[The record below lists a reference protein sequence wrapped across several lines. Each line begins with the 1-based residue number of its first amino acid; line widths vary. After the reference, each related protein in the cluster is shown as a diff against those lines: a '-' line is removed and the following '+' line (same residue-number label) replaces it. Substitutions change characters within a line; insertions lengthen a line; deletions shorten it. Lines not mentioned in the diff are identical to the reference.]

1 MSCNVDS
8 HETVMSPALC
18 AALYNL
24 FSQNNALS
32 RCMDVCIRRLLFN
45 DAKIKHDVDGNV
57 DKCYVDQLYL
67 CVPRMHMATASPNLY

>member
-24 FSQNNALS
+24 FLQNNVLS
-32 RCMDVCIRRLLFN
+32 SCTDVCIKGLLSN
-45 DAKIKHDVDGNV
+45 DAEIKHDGDGNV

-67 CVPRMHMATASPNLY
+67 CVH